1 MLYLY
6 ESSLCSVEFSS
17 AEIIVAED
25 SNSLEKLKQGCK
37 VFCLQDQDIC
47 NTKNIFFLN

>member
-17 AEIIVAED
+17 VEMIVAED
-25 SNSLEKLKQGCK
+25 LNKFEKLKQGCK

>member
-17 AEIIVAED
+17 VEMIVAED
-25 SNSLEKLKQGCK
+25 FNKLEKLKQGCK
-37 VFCLQDQDIC
+37 VFCIQYQDIC